1 MSFVPNYPEYMESGV
16 AGPNPTAWF
25 GVDDVDGDASDW
37 ITVGPGSEFIKRD
50 LTNDLAGLPLTKIK
64 NDSLDNDWT
73 GWQVI
78 GETVSYTDF
87 TDGGGAAGTY
97 TMKQT
102 IPAGAIVWKTIV
114 QNVTG
119 FAGDTSAALI
129 VGDGTDTDRYMTS
142 TLNVFSDVVAI
153 DGGAISGTAIHT
165 TAKTPVLT
173 VTSGSDWGAV
183 TAGTMTVKIIFFR

>member
-1 MSFVPNYPEYMESGV
+1 MWYNYPEYLESGV
-16 AGPNPTAWF
+16 AGQNPTEWF
-25 GVDDVDGDASDW
+25 GVDAVDGDVGDW
-37 ITVGPGSEFIKRD
+37 IQVGAGSMYMQRD
-50 LTNDLAGLPLTKIK
+50 LDNDLCTLPLTKIK
-64 NDSLDNDWT
+64 NESLDNDWT

-97 TMKQT
+97 TSKLT
-102 IPAGAIVWKTIV
+102 IPAGALVYKTII

-142 TLNVFSDVVAI
+142 TLNVFGDVAAI
-153 DGGAISGTAIHT
+153 DGGAVSGTAIHT
-165 TAKTPVLT
+165 AAKNVVLT
-173 VTSGSDWGAV
+173 ITSGSDWGAV
-183 TAGTMTVKIIFFR
+183 TAGTLTFKVIFFR